1 MDVVVGLDA
10 RGFLMGPAMALE
22 ARKPFVA
29 VRKKGKL
36 PGPCHEVKY
45 NLEYGSSECEMQKGV
60 VREGDR
66 VLIVDDL
73 LATGGTL
80 SAAVD
85 LVKKSG
91 GQVVQCWVLVELTKL
106 AGRNLVKAPV
116 HSVLKMDLL

>member
-1 MDVVVGLDA
+1 M
-10 RGFLMGPAMALE
+10 
-22 ARKPFVA
+22 
-29 VRKKGKL
+29 
-36 PGPCHEVKY
+36 
-45 NLEYGSSECEMQKGV
+45 
-60 VREGDR
+60 
-66 VLIVDDL
+66 LIVDDL